1 MQTLHDP
8 TFSCSLKIPELHVYV
23 TDTCSLHLFMLSIF
37 KKKLNCAKMNGT
49 GNYFTVIAIIV
60 LAAKKQVTYD
70 VITRDNGGR
79 APLNKQFGV

>member
-8 TFSCSLKIPELHVYV
+8 TFSCALKIPELHVYV

-37 KKKLNCAKMNGT
+37 KKKNQLCKNERYGQLLYCLG
-49 GNYFTVIAIIV
+49 IIV